1 MRIRISAKLASCF
14 QKVNSETS
22 AKWKML
28 GKLELGL
35 KTKPCRTVPEK
46 KKATKKGFVTN
57 ILGF

>member
-1 MRIRISAKLASCF
+1 MRIRISVKLASCF

-46 KKATKKGFVTN
+46 KKQQKKD
-57 ILGF
+57 L